1 MISLRRLNENMKRII
16 TEEALGNFQNYML
29 EEERS
34 TNTICKYLRDIRKFM
49 DYAQGAEITKA
60 LVIEFKE
67 KLLYKDNYEISSINT
82 FIIAVNRFLEYMGWY
97 DAKVKT
103 YKVQKAS
110 FTPEEKYL
118 TRKEYERLVAAARAN
133 GNFRLEM
140 ILNTICATGIRI
152 SELQYFTVDSVKRGK
167 VVIHNKGKVR
177 SILIP
182 SQLQKKLKCYILQKQ
197 IKKGVVFCTGSGKP
211 VERSNIW
218 REMKALCRQANV
230 CEEKVFPHNLRHLFA
245 QCFYALKKDLAK
257 LADLLGHSNIETTR
271 IYVRTTCEEQ
281 RRQLELMHL
290 VC

>member
-1 MISLRRLNENMKRII
+1 MVIKMKRII
-16 TEEALGNFQNYML
+16 TEETLNGFRNHML

-34 TNTICKYLRDIRKFM
+34 ENTIHKYLRDIRKLM
-49 DYAQGAEITKA
+49 DYAQGAEVTKS

-67 KLLYKDNYEISSINT
+67 KLLYKDHYEISSINT
-82 FIIAVNRFLEYMGWY
+82 FIIAINRFMEYMGWY
-97 DAKVKT
+97 EVKVKT
-103 YKVQKAS
+103 YKIQKAS
-110 FTPEEKYL
+110 FAPDEKYL
-118 TRKEYERLVAAARAN
+118 SKKEYERLVAAARQS
-133 GNFRLEM
+133 GNVRLAM

-152 SELQYFTVDSVKRGK
+152 SELQYFTVENVKRGK

-182 SQLQKKLKCYILQKQ
+182 SELQKKLKCYVIQKQ
-197 IKKGVVFCTGSGKP
+197 IKKGVIFCTSSGKP
-211 VERSNIW
+211 MERSNIW

-257 LADLLGHSNIETTR
+257 LADVLGHSNIETTR

-281 RRQLELMHL
+281 RRHLELMHL

>member
-1 MISLRRLNENMKRII
+1 MVIKMKKII
-16 TEEALGNFQNYML
+16 TEESLKGFRNHML

-34 TNTICKYLRDIRKFM
+34 ENTIQKYLRDIRKLM
-49 DYAQGAEITKA
+49 DYAQGAEVTKS
-60 LVIEFKE
+60 LVREFKE
-67 KLLYKDNYEISSINT
+67 KLLYKDQYEISSINT
-82 FIIAVNRFLEYMGWY
+82 FIIAINRFMEYMGWY

-103 YKVQKAS
+103 YRIQKAS
-110 FTPEEKYL
+110 FAPDEKYL
-118 TRKEYERLVAAARAN
+118 TKKEYERLVAAARQS
-133 GNFRLEM
+133 GNTRLAM

-152 SELQYFTVDSVKRGK
+152 SELQYFTVESVKRGK

-182 SQLQKKLKCYILQKQ
+182 SELQKRLKCYTIQKQ
-197 IKKGVVFCTGSGKP
+197 IKKGVIFCTSSGKP

-218 REMKALCRQANV
+218 REMKALCRQADV

-245 QCFYALKKDLAK
+245 QCFYSLKKDLAK
-257 LADLLGHSNIETTR
+257 LADVLGHSNIETTR

-281 RRQLELMHL
+281 RRHLELMHL